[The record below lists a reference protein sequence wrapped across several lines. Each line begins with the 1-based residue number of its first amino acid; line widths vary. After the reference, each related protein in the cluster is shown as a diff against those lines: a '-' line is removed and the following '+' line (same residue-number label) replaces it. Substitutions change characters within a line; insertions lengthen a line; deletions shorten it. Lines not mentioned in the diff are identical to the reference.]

1 MGIHIDLFAFFYMLT
16 SSYGSTICWRY
27 FVPLYNLKNQV
38 FIDVW
43 INIQVFVLIRLV
55 NLSLF
60 MLILSCLH
68 YNTSLIELDVKYSDT
83 YRIVLVIQIF
93 LFLHMKLIIILS
105 RSVKNCV
112 GILILTA
119 LNLYIASGR
128 LSFLLGWSYLF
139 KSMGDLLIFWYLLQ
153 FRSSKT

>member
-1 MGIHIDLFAFFYMLT
+1 M
-16 SSYGSTICWRY
+16 
-27 FVPLYNLKNQV
+27 

-128 LSFLLGWSYLF
+128 LSFLLG
-139 KSMGDLLIFWYLLQ
+139 
-153 FRSSKT
+153 